1 MREPYFPAASIHLT
15 QSVFFTD
22 GYHEDSFLKGAVP
35 YFIKKSIALFRRFVL
50 TFWNPLISIAI
61 TLIVSVTASRREV
74 CFCQEVTNL
83 PNIKSAMKRVE
94 IGEKNNLRNR
104 SIKSGIK
111 SVTKKLDA
119 AVDAKSADA
128 AAIMREA
135 ASTVDKAASKGVIHK
150 NAANRKK
157 AQLARKLSKAQ

>member
-1 MREPYFPAASIHLT
+1 
-15 QSVFFTD
+15 
-22 GYHEDSFLKGAVP
+22 
-35 YFIKKSIALFRRFVL
+35 
-50 TFWNPLISIAI
+50 
-61 TLIVSVTASRREV
+61 
-74 CFCQEVTNL
+74 
-83 PNIKSAMKRVE
+83 MKRVE

>member
-1 MREPYFPAASIHLT
+1 M
-15 QSVFFTD
+15 
-22 GYHEDSFLKGAVP
+22 
-35 YFIKKSIALFRRFVL
+35 
-50 TFWNPLISIAI
+50 
-61 TLIVSVTASRREV
+61 
-74 CFCQEVTNL
+74 

-94 IGEKNNLRNR
+94 IGEKNNLHNR

-111 SVTKKLDA
+111 SVTKKFDA

-128 AAIMREA
+128 AALMRAA

>member
-1 MREPYFPAASIHLT
+1 M
-15 QSVFFTD
+15 
-22 GYHEDSFLKGAVP
+22 
-35 YFIKKSIALFRRFVL
+35 
-50 TFWNPLISIAI
+50 
-61 TLIVSVTASRREV
+61 
-74 CFCQEVTNL
+74 